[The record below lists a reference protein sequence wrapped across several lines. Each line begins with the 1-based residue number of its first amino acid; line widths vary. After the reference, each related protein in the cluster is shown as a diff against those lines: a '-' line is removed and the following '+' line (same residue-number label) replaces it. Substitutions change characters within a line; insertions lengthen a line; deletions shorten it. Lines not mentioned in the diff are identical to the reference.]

1 MGSSRTTG
9 LASSGHFL
17 KGAPLNAAAM
27 IYAKAVS
34 VVAGIIIARVI
45 GAPQYGI
52 FNVARNILESCS
64 IITPLGLNF
73 ALQRHLGAAPERLS
87 ARLTQLTFFRSLAF
101 GLALAPS
108 VVAAMGLSTYVEE
121 AIYRYPQ
128 FSSVLLVTLIALP
141 FTTDLAVLSGAYR
154 GTLRPE
160 PFIIASCVV
169 QPTVRLVLIGLLF
182 AIGLRLWAVVVGA
195 SASYVISWAVLA
207 LQARKDL
214 TGTRTGH
221 PQDWADIRS
230 VLVYSSSL
238 GVSAVF
244 STWCATAD
252 SLFLGHFGTSKDVG
266 QYAAI
271 LMIAQLIGLVGEALG
286 QTLGARVALCFRD
299 NDLIAMER
307 VLADNIRRAALLSA
321 PIFAAVLFWGDRID
335 LVLGPSFAVD
345 FAVVAVVAAR
355 VFLQNIF
362 QRSAFALSMTGWHL
376 RETALL
382 GSGLLFSLLICSIL
396 VPHYGQLGAALASFA
411 TLVGVDLVR
420 YAAVRTIFRIKI
432 VGTSVVMTTAL
443 AVMTS
448 GLAYLLVSP
457 FDDRTLPSTVL
468 QAAISFAL
476 YAGLAWPLLFTS
488 QDRAVISSLLPT
500 FFQVRR

>member
-1 MGSSRTTG
+1 MASSRTTE
-9 LASSGHFL
+9 LASSYHFL

-34 VVAGIIIARVI
+34 FVAGIILARVI

-52 FNVARNILESCS
+52 FIVARNILESCG
-64 IITPLGLNF
+64 IITPLGLNV
-73 ALQRHLGAAPERLS
+73 ALLRHLGAEPERLS

-101 GLALAPS
+101 GLALAPC
-108 VVAAMGLSTYVEE
+108 VVAAIGLSTFVEE

-128 FSSVLLVTLIALP
+128 FSSILLVTLIALP
-141 FTTDLAVLSGAYR
+141 FATDLAVLSGAYR
-154 GTLRPE
+154 GILRPE
-160 PFIIASCVV
+160 PYVIANCVV
-169 QPTVRLVLIGLLF
+169 QPTARLLLIGLLF
-182 AIGLRLWAVVVGA
+182 AIGLRLWAVVVGT

-214 TGTRTGH
+214 TGSRTGR

-230 VLVYSSSL
+230 LIVYSPSL
-238 GVSAVF
+238 GASMVF
-244 STWCATAD
+244 STWLGTAD

-266 QYAAI
+266 QYAVI
-271 LMIAQLIGLVGEALG
+271 LMVAQLIGLAGESLG
-286 QTLGARVALCFRD
+286 QTLGARVALCFRHK
-299 NDLIAMER
+299 DLIAMEK
-307 VLADNIRRAALLSA
+307 VLADNIRRAAILSA

-345 FAVVAVVAAR
+345 FAVVAVIAAR
-355 VFLQNIF
+355 TFLQTIF
-362 QRSAFALSMTGWHL
+362 RYSGFALSMTGWHL

-396 VPHYGQLGAALASFA
+396 VPHYGQLGAAVASFA

-420 YAAVRTIFRIKI
+420 YAVVRTMFGIKI
-432 VGTSVVMTTAL
+432 VDTSVAMTTAL

-448 GLAYLLVSP
+448 GLAYLLMLP
-457 FDDRTLPSTVL
+457 FDDRTLPSTIL

-476 YAGLAWPLLFTS
+476 YAGSAWLLLFTS
-488 QDRAVISSLLPT
+488 EDRAVISSLLPT
-500 FFQVRR
+500 FFQVR